1 MKIQMIFAAAIAA
14 GVAAP
19 AAAAD
24 FGGLRV
30 EAYGSRDAAS
40 VKGDIQDGDGLF
52 DHKSKDFA
60 LGGEA
65 GYDLS
70 LGSVVA
76 GAYAGVDFPT
86 NEHCETIEGDD
97 ELCFEGKRNYTLGAR
112 LGFRAGSRMLVY
124 GKAGLSNGSF
134 KAAYRDLQDQTNNF
148 TGTDDVGGYHVGGGL
163 EFAVAGPLYVKAEYL
178 HTSYNDTE
186 DGGDVSRNQV
196 KLGAGLR
203 F

>member
-1 MKIQMIFAAAIAA
+1 MKVQFALAAALAA
-14 GVAAP
+14 TAAMP

-24 FGGLRV
+24 FSGLRV

-40 VKGDIQDGDGLF
+40 VKGDFEAGDGLF
-52 DHKSKDFA
+52 DHKSDDFA
-60 LGGEA
+60 AGGEA

-70 LGSVVA
+70 LGSVLV

-86 NEHCETIEGDD
+86 NEHCQLIEGDD
-97 ELCFEGKRNYTLGAR
+97 EICFKGKRNYTLGAR
-112 LGFRAGSRMLVY
+112 LGFQAGNRVLLY

-134 KAAYRDLQDQTNNF
+134 KAAYRDLQDQTRNF
-148 TGTDDVGGYHVGGGL
+148 TGTDDVGGYHIGGGA
-163 EFAVAGPLYVKAEYL
+163 EFAVAGPLYIKAEYL
-178 HTSYNDTE
+178 HTAYNETE

>member
-1 MKIQMIFAAAIAA
+1 MNVKMIFAAALAA
-14 GVAAP
+14 GVSAP

-24 FGGLRV
+24 FSGLRV

-40 VKGDIQDGDGLF
+40 VQGDFEDGDGLF
-52 DHKSKDFA
+52 DHKSDDFA

-70 LGSVVA
+70 LGSVLV
-76 GAYAGVDFPT
+76 GAYAGLDFPK
-86 NEHCETIEGDD
+86 NEHCQRVEGDD
-97 ELCFEGKRNYTLGAR
+97 ELCFEGERNYTLGAR
-112 LGFRAGSRMLVY
+112 LGVQASNRVLIY

-178 HTSYNDTE
+178 RSAYIETE
-186 DGGDVSRNQV
+186 DGGDVSRSQV